1 MNVRLLARVP
11 LFKDLPSAE
20 LEHLTE
26 TLRVRDIPPD
36 TLLFREGDFGESF
49 YIIIKGEIE
58 VFKAQDLEEERVIGI
73 RGPSEFVGELSL
85 VSRDGR
91 RMASVRTREATQL
104 WEMTHAD
111 FDALLERQPQF
122 ASKIVT
128 VLGERLTS
136 AHNTSIRDLEEKNRQ
151 LQQAYDDLKAA
162 QAQIIEKER
171 LERELQLAYEI
182 QMSILPQTLPQLA
195 GYDFG
200 SCIVPART
208 VGGDF
213 FEVIA
218 LDEDRV
224 GIVVGDVADKGV
236 PSAIFMAQTH
246 AFLFAEA
253 SRGVEPVEVLRR
265 VNRHLMKTNDAH
277 LFVTVLYGLLD
288 RESGK
293 LTYARAGHELP
304 ILTVAG
310 SGASRLPY
318 GKGQLLGILE
328 DPIID
333 EQTVTISPGGTLL
346 LYTDGMTD
354 MCNPD
359 GDLFGIERLQRE
371 MSMLAGLPAQE
382 VCNRLLEKLK
392 AYQGDTEQDDDVTLV
407 AVHADKEPTL

>member
-1 MNVRLLARVP
+1 MNLRLLARVP

-20 LEHLTE
+20 LEHLAE
-26 TLRVRDIPPD
+26 TLRVRDFPPD
-36 TLLFREGDFGESF
+36 TLIFSEGDFGKAF

-58 VFKAQDLEEERVIGI
+58 VFKAQESENEHFIGI
-73 RGPSEFVGELSL
+73 RGPGEFVGELSL

-122 ASKIVT
+122 ASKIVS

-136 AHNTSIRDLEEKNRQ
+136 AHNASIRRLQAKNWQ
-151 LQQAYDDLKAA
+151 LQQAYDELKAA

-200 SCIVPART
+200 SCIVPARA

-224 GIVVGDVADKGV
+224 GVVVGDVADKGM

-253 SRGVEPVEVLRR
+253 SRGVDPAEVLRR
-265 VNRHLMKTNDAH
+265 VNRHLMKTNDSH

-288 RESGK
+288 RKSGDFA
-293 LTYARAGHELP
+293 YARAGHELP
-304 ILTVAG
+304 ILTVVG
-310 SGASRLPY
+310 SGASPLPH
-318 GKGQLLGILE
+318 GKGQLLGILD

-333 EQTVTISPGGTLL
+333 EQTVTIPQGGTLL

-354 MCNPD
+354 VCNPA
-359 GDLFGIERLQRE
+359 GDLFGMDRLRSE
-371 MSMLAGLPAQE
+371 LGNLTGKPAQE
-382 VCNRLLEKLK
+382 VCDRLLDTLK
-392 AYQGDTEQDDDVTLV
+392 AFQGDTAQDDDVTLV
-407 AVHADKEPTL
+407 AVHANDSST